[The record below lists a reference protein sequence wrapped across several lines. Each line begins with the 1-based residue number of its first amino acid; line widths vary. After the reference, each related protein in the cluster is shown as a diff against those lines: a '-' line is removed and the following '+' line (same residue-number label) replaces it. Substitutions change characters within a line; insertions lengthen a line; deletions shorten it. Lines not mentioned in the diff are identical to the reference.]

1 MRKTLLASVLALTC
15 SFGFTTAADAA
26 SAKETRYLVRFKNE
40 AQTKKI
46 VGHEAVVTHLQ
57 TQLEKNLSGIKKFGN
72 LKNVQ
77 KIWAANAIAVQAT
90 ADEAKTL
97 SRLPNV
103 DEVRPVQSRIW
114 IDKDIEK
121 QEVRAD
127 STAPQWSIAKVR
139 APEAWEKYKIDGT
152 GVLVGLI
159 DTGVYAQHPAL
170 AGKVLGF
177 KDFTKAQ
184 KPEAYDDQG
193 HGSHCA
199 GSILGGNGVGVAP
212 GARLIAAKVFD
223 AQGSGEDADLLLAM
237 QWMLDPDGNP
247 ATNDAPQIVS
257 NSWGSDVTTDKVF
270 WEVIQ
275 HWVDAGMLPV
285 FAAGNNGPSGKV
297 GTPGGYP
304 HSWAVAA
311 TTKTDTIAYFS
322 SIGPSVWD
330 GVTLVKPDIAAPGHG
345 VISCSTSG
353 GLVSN
358 SGTSMACPHVSGLA
372 ALMLQAKPDLKI
384 DEIRS
389 IAESTAVDLGTPG
402 KDIKFGAGRFDAT
415 ACIGKVLGQT
425 SLESAFAAYPAALE
439 AERALIGVQAASPL
453 AAPLARSLVIRSM
466 DLDEGQF
473 RSLQSQFAGN
483 PATAALLK
491 EAAAART
498 SRDLQK

>member
-1 MRKTLLASVLALTC
+1 MRKTLLASALALMC

-26 SAKETRYLVRFKNE
+26 AETGTRYIVRFKHS
-40 AQTKKI
+40 TPVKG
-46 VGHEAVVTHLQ
+46 VGHEAIVSHLQ
-57 TQLEKNLSGIKKFGN
+57 KQLEKNLSSVKKHSGF
-72 LKNVQ
+72 KNVE
-77 KIWAANAIAVQAT
+77 KLWAANAVTVKAT
-90 ADEAKTL
+90 AEEAKAI

-103 DEVRPVQSRIW
+103 AEVRPTQTRVW
-114 IDKDIEK
+114 IDRDIEK
-121 QEVRAD
+121 HEVRAD
-127 STAPQWSIAKVR
+127 TTTPQWSVAKVK
-139 APEAWEKYKIDGT
+139 APEAWEAYKIDGT
-152 GVLVGLI
+152 GILVGVI

-193 HGSHCA
+193 HGTHCA

-212 GARLIAAKVFD
+212 GARMIAAKVFD
-223 AQGSGEDADLLLAM
+223 AHGSGEDADLLLAM
-237 QWMLDPDGNP
+237 QWMLDPDGDP
-247 ATNDAPQIVS
+247 ATNDAPRIVS
-257 NSWGSDVTTDKVF
+257 NSWGSDVVTDKVF
-270 WEVIQ
+270 WEIVQ
-275 HWVDAGMLPV
+275 HWVDAGILPV

-297 GTPGGYP
+297 GTPGNFP

-322 SIGPSVWD
+322 SVGPTTWD
-330 GVTLVKPDIAAPGHG
+330 GVTFVKPDIAAPGHG

-384 DEIRS
+384 DEIRT
-389 IAESTAVDLGTPG
+389 IAESTAVDLGTAG
-402 KDIKFGAGRFDAT
+402 KDIKFGAGRFDAH

-425 SLESAFAAYPAALE
+425 SLESALAAYPAALE

-453 AAPLARSLVIRSM
+453 AAPLARSLVIRAM

-473 RSLQSQFAGN
+473 RSLQAGFSGN
-483 PATAALLK
+483 AATAALLK
-491 EAAAART
+491 EAATART